1 MFVIFI
7 ILGRLDEL
15 GRVQEFR
22 KAKLANTCLFMKL
35 LSPKCRILIDISLTS
50 SRLEL
55 MSSNL
60 KNSKFHNQS
69 FVQTLRSQNEFGK
82 KNVKNK
88 IK

>member
-1 MFVIFI
+1 MFFLNVWNIYDI
-7 ILGRLDEL
+7 R
-15 GRVQEFR
+15 QSCAEFR
-22 KAKLANTCLFMKL
+22 KAYTCLFMKL

-60 KNSKFHNQS
+60 KNSKFHNQC
-69 FVQTLRSQNEFGK
+69 FVQTLRSQNEFGQN
-82 KNVKNK
+82 NVKNK